1 MFDALRRLSPSLP
14 FQCNGAQQD
23 GIARHRHHRRI
34 LCAGGSLLSVVIL
47 LGMVAAVTMHVERY
61 HDQRKAAFRRAAI
74 TLNTALVQRD
84 VDLARLQNMAEYAWR
99 HPPEAWT
106 SGFDSLDPA
115 TAFLR
120 HHERDLAHAGT
131 DSIPQMVLGQ
141 GTDGWERERLQ
152 RYLRLAAALSIIMS
166 VSSTDP
172 QQAAAE
178 PAFFHDATGRL
189 IVLNQGL
196 TEAHLVRALNLDNR
210 TALFE
215 RLLGYGRLA
224 PPTHSGHTIPGLH
237 PSREGARVRR
247 GVAPHPVSGQL
258 SLVSAFSVLDGDTD
272 VGSFVAF
279 EPIARLATLL
289 GDSDEGHL
297 MVLAPNGR
305 VLMGTRPAAAHIP
318 LEALH
323 AAGLWTPERAA
334 LTRHSQ
340 RGTYYLADLVHDTD
354 WSLVDVYTWRDILR
368 DGGWHMAALLALG
381 LGLVAAVWLL
391 LVRLDRRVLAPLIAR
406 EVQVYQSEAVNR
418 ALIEMSP
425 VGLCLNDI
433 KRNRPVLENE
443 LMRNYAAG
451 AEGAGESL
459 YQNLVSGF
467 DLAHATATGRE
478 YQMAVPD
485 PDGGPARALLVGAAR
500 AIYQDRPVLLCA
512 LRDLTARIHLEERQ
526 ERARIEAETAS
537 QAKTMFVAT
546 ISHELRTPLHGILG
560 HLELLAR
567 SNLDEAQQER
577 LSRVTQSADTLLATI
592 SNVLE
597 LSSIESGELGIDD
610 ATFEPAQMLERVA
623 MLYAPLALER
633 SVDLDVSLAECTGA
647 VYRGAQGRI
656 EQVLRN
662 LVSNAVKFTLSGR
675 IVLRAGLREHEGATW
690 LRLEVADSGIGL
702 SAEQCVRLFEPYVQ
716 ADASIRKRFGGSG
729 LGLWLCQQLV
739 ERMGGCIAV
748 ESTPGVG
755 SVFHFEVPVQR
766 LAPACADLPLAGM
779 RLTLVSRS
787 ANWRTELVRRLE
799 GWGAQVAVRADP
811 EDGSE
816 EQAPP
821 ADAVVVFE
829 RAAAL
834 PLPLP
839 LPMGQRD
846 AATVVRVRN
855 DGPLTGQRYPDGWC
869 VSCYASDALLQ
880 LLRGLQRPA
889 SAPGDGLR

>member
-1 MFDALRRLSPSLP
+1 MFNALRRLYAPLP
-14 FQCNGAQQD
+14 ARDTGAQQD
-23 GIARHRHHRRI
+23 VMALHRHHRRI
-34 LCAGGSLLSVVIL
+34 LFAGGSLLSLVIA
-47 LGMVAAVTMHVERY
+47 LGMLAAVAIHVERY
-61 HDQRKAAFRRAAI
+61 HDERKAAFGRAA
-74 TLNTALVQRD
+74 TALNTALAQRD

-99 HPPEAWT
+99 HPPEVWT
-106 SGFDSLDPA
+106 SSFDSDDPA
-115 TAFLR
+115 TTFLR
-120 HHERDLAHAGT
+120 QHERDLANAGA
-131 DSIPQMVLGQ
+131 DSVPQMVLGR
-141 GTDGWERERLQ
+141 GTAGWERARLQ
-152 RYLRLAAALSIIMS
+152 RYLRFATALSIIMS

-178 PAFFHDATGRL
+178 PAFFHDARGRL
-189 IVLNQGL
+189 LVLNQGL
-196 TEAHLVRALNLDNR
+196 TEAHLTRSLQVDTRD
-210 TALFE
+210 ALFA
-215 RLLGYGRLA
+215 RLLAYGQLA

-247 GVAPHPVSGQL
+247 GIAAHPVSGQL

-272 VGSFVAF
+272 VGTFVAF
-279 EPIARLATLL
+279 EPIARFAALL
-289 GDSDEGHL
+289 GSGDDGHL

-305 VLMGTRPAAAHIP
+305 VLMGTRPAAAPIP
-318 LEALH
+318 LDALH

-334 LTRHSQ
+334 LTRHGQ
-340 RGTYYLADLVHDTD
+340 DGRYYIANLVHDTD
-354 WSLVDVYTWRDILR
+354 WSLVDVYSWQDILR
-368 DGGWHMAALLALG
+368 DGGWNMAAMVALG
-381 LGLVAAVWLL
+381 LSLMAGVWLL

-406 EVQVYQSEAVNR
+406 AVHVYQSEAVNR

-425 VGLCLNDI
+425 VGLCLIDI
-433 KRNRPVLENE
+433 ERNRPVLENE
-443 LMRNYAAG
+443 QVRSYAAG
-451 AEGAGESL
+451 VDGAGESL

-467 DLAHATATGRE
+467 EGAPITTAGRE

-485 PDGGPARALLVGAAR
+485 PDGGPPRELLVGAAR

-512 LRDLTARIHLEERQ
+512 LRDLTARIQLEERQ
-526 ERARIEAETAS
+526 ERARIDAENAS

-567 SNLDEAQQER
+567 SNLDDAQQER
-577 LSRVTQSADTLLATI
+577 LSRVTQSADALLATI
-592 SNVLE
+592 SDVLE
-597 LSSIESGELGIDD
+597 LSSIESGELGIDE

-675 IVLRAGLREHEGATW
+675 IVLRASIREEHGQTL

-702 SAEQCVRLFEPYVQ
+702 SVEQCVRLFEPYVQ

-739 ERMGGCIAV
+739 ARMGGCIAV
-748 ESTPGVG
+748 NSTPGVG

-766 LAPACADLPLAGM
+766 LPTPSEDYSLADM
-779 RLTLVSRS
+779 RLALVSRS

-811 EDGSE
+811 EAPDD
-816 EQAPP
+816 EQDMP
-821 ADAVVVFE
+821 ADAVIVFE
-829 RAAAL
+829 RSTSVVEL
-834 PLPLP
+834 PLAYRNHP
-839 LPMGQRD
+839 
-846 AATVVRVRN
+846 AVVRVRA
-855 DGPLTGQRYPDGWC
+855 DGPLTAQRLADGWS

-880 LLRGLQRPA
+880 LLRGRTRPA
-889 SAPGDGLR
+889 TPPGDGRR